1 MPLPWL
7 QRPAG
12 DAPAMGALNL
22 GENWGFLVPGA
33 AVSHGGEASCVVF
46 SAGFSDEPC
55 VPPDP

>member
-1 MPLPWL
+1 MTPLPWL

-33 AVSHGGEASCVVF
+33 AVSHSDEASRVVF
-46 SAGFSDEPC
+46 SAGFSG
-55 VPPDP
+55 